1 MLLDN
6 AKDIRVGPGKVLKVY
21 VGGTQVWPLNGSGK
35 HFRFT
40 KKVVW
45 LSRTNHSGENGV
57 ESDTEWRIE

>member
-6 AKDIRVGPGKVLKVY
+6 AKDIRIGTRKVSRVY
-21 VGGTQVWPLNGSGK
+21 VGGTQVWPRGVK
-35 HFRFT
+35 KYFRFK

-45 LSRTNHSGENGV
+45 LTPTNGFMAENGV